1 MSSGATPRG
10 AGQDGTAPEGGLDLD
25 AVRAQFPS
33 LTREVGG
40 RPVAWLDGP
49 GGTQVPH
56 RVIDRVVA
64 YYKHSNS
71 NIDGHFAA
79 ALETEQLI
87 DSARDAVGD
96 LLGADPAGIAFGG
109 SMTTLNFALAHAVA
123 RTCSPGD
130 RIVGTELDHEG
141 NVSPWL
147 QVARDHGLEVDVARG
162 TTGGT
167 LDVEHLESL
176 LTERTRVV
184 AFTLASN
191 ALGSISPV
199 ERVVAA
205 AHRVGALAWADAV
218 HFTPHRRVCKDQWG
232 VDVLLTSAYKWCGPH
247 LGIAALTPS
256 IAAELP
262 TDRVRVADALPPG
275 HRAETGTLAHE
286 LIAGTVEAVEYL
298 ADLSGVLGESRAT
311 RLDVAYDRL
320 ITHEHVLAERFMEGV
335 ERLDHLTLHGVTDR
349 HRLGE
354 RTATFLLDV
363 RNHNPGDVA
372 RVLGDRGYFTWHG
385 DFYAPGAVRSVGLG
399 PDGGLRIGLAHYNS
413 PDEVDGV
420 LAELEALS

>member
-1 MSSGATPRG
+1 MTSGATPHSS
-10 AGQDGTAPEGGLDLD
+10 GQVGLAADGGLDLD

-40 RPVAWLDGP
+40 RAVAWLDGP
-49 GGTQVPH
+49 GGTQVPQ
-56 RVIDRVVA
+56 RVIDRVVE

-79 ALETEQLI
+79 AVETEQLI
-87 DSARDAVGD
+87 DEARAAVGD
-96 LLGADPAGIAFGG
+96 LLGADPAGVAFGG

-123 RTCSPGD
+123 RTYSPGD
-130 RIVGTELDHEG
+130 RIVVTELDHEG

-147 QVARDHGLEVDVARG
+147 QVARDHGLEIDLARG
-162 TTGGT
+162 TPGGT

-191 ALGSISPV
+191 AHGSITPV

-218 HFTPHRRVCKDQWG
+218 HFTPHRRVRKDQWG
-232 VDVLLTSAYKWCGPH
+232 VDVLLCSAYKWCGPH
-247 LGIAALTPS
+247 LGVAALTPS

-262 TDRVRVADALPPG
+262 TDRVRVADVLPPG
-275 HRAETGTLAHE
+275 HRVETGTLAHE
-286 LIAGTVEAVEYL
+286 LVAGTVEAVEYL
-298 ADLSGVLGESRAT
+298 ADLSGVPEETRAS
-311 RLDVAYDRL
+311 RLDVAYNRL
-320 ITHEHVLAERFMEGV
+320 NTHEHVLAERFMKGV
-335 ERLDHLTLHGVTDR
+335 ERLDHVRLYGITDR
-349 HRLGE
+349 TRLAE
-354 RTATFLLDV
+354 RTSTFLLDV
-363 RNHNPGDVA
+363 RNHKPGDVA
-372 RVLGDRGYFTWHG
+372 RVLGERGFFIWHG

-399 PDGGLRIGLAHYNS
+399 PDGGVRIGLAHYNS
-413 PDEVDGV
+413 TDEVDGV
-420 LAELEALS
+420 LAELEALR

>member
-1 MSSGATPRG
+1 MSSGAQARSSDPG
-10 AGQDGTAPEGGLDLD
+10 PAAEGGLDLD

-40 RPVAWLDGP
+40 RAVAWLDGP
-49 GGTQVPH
+49 GGTQVPQ

-64 YYKHSNS
+64 YFQHSNS
-71 NIDGHFAA
+71 NTDGHFAA

-87 DSARDAVGD
+87 HDAKAAVGD
-96 LLGADPAGIAFGG
+96 LLGADPAGVAFGG

-130 RIVGTELDHEG
+130 RIVVTELDHEG

-147 QVARDHGLEVDVARG
+147 QVARDRGLEVDVARG
-162 TTGGT
+162 TAGGT

-191 ALGSISPV
+191 ALGSITPV

-218 HFTPHRRVCKDQWG
+218 HFTPHRRVRKEQWG
-232 VDVLLTSAYKWCGPH
+232 LDVLLTSAYKWCGPH

-256 IAAELP
+256 LAAELP
-262 TDRVRVADALPPG
+262 TDRVRVADPSPPG
-275 HRAETGTLAHE
+275 HRVETGTLAHE
-286 LIAGTVEAVEYL
+286 LVAGTLEAVEYL
-298 ADLSGVLGESRAT
+298 ADLSGVPDQPRAS
-311 RLDVAYDRL
+311 RLDAAYDRL
-320 ITHEHVLAERFMEGV
+320 DTHEHELAERFMEGL
-335 ERLDHLTLHGVTDR
+335 EGLDHVTLHGVADR
-349 HRLGE
+349 ERLAE

-363 RNHNPGDVA
+363 RDRNPGDVA
-372 RVLGDRGYFTWHG
+372 RVLGDRGFFTWHG

-413 PDEVDGV
+413 TDEVDGV
-420 LAELEALS
+420 LAELDALR